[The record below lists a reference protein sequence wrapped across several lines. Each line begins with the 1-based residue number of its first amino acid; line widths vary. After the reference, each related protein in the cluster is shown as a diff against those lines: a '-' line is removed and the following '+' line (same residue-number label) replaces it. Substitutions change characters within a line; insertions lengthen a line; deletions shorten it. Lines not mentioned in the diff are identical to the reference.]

1 VNRLSFLSWPLSL
14 SAQLILTFVALVAA
28 TVAMLTIAADASAV
42 SSLKAQAVV
51 ATSAAAQTRNELLS
65 QLLTLR
71 QVRAA
76 GLLSSA
82 SELCGEP
89 DQRGGLSFSDQCVD
103 RLILDFSTPED
114 VTGVVLTYR
123 GRPRFPKKVP
133 PNVESIPPEDGT
145 AIAWITNNENQI
157 RFLTQARASRELL
170 AVEYDDR
177 AIRSIFEGGSGVA
190 NQGETFLVD
199 EQGRALTALRQ
210 PATTESLKAVFE
222 RCSRVPAGDAGDDE
236 RDYRGRRVVAAYQL
250 SYDLAGTCVVAYT
263 DYEEALAPVAE
274 MRRELI
280 ARGAGFVIAGALL
293 SLFAARRIA
302 APVKRLA
309 VAARALQ
316 SGDFSKQVPI
326 SGPREV
332 QDLGRALAAM
342 ASDLSDLVSQEQ
354 FGRREAEAAN
364 RSKDQFLAMLSHELR
379 TPLNSVIGWAH
390 TLRAHAGDPAR
401 VERAAAAIERG
412 AESQRRLIEDLLDVT
427 GIAAGRVRMDLAPT
441 RLCDVVEA
449 AVDAVA
455 PRAADKDVRLDDT
468 IEDSTL
474 VVHGDAQ
481 RLQQVVWNLL
491 WNAVKFTPAG
501 GRVSVRLRAVGALA
515 EITVSDTGIGIEPKF
530 LPQVFGWF
538 RREDR
543 ESRSPEEGLG
553 LGLALVRQLVE
564 LHGGAVRAESEGK
577 DRGSR
582 FVVTLPLA
590 SAEGVRT
597 ESGTPLT
604 QPAGESLAAVRVL
617 VVDDDPGSREA
628 VRVLL
633 EQVGASVMTV
643 ASAAEARRE
652 LRASGADVIISD
664 IAMEQESG
672 YTLMESLRAE
682 GLTIPGIALTGY
694 ARREDADRA
703 YAAGFDVHLP
713 KPVDPSVLVSVL
725 GAVTRRGV

>member
-1 VNRLSFLSWPLSL
+1 MNRLSFLSWPLSL

-28 TVAMLTIAADASAV
+28 TVAMLTIAADASAIAY
-42 SSLKAQAVV
+42 LEEQAV
-51 ATSAAAQTRNELLS
+51 ASTNAAARSRHDLLR
-65 QLLTLR
+65 QLLELR
-71 QVRAA
+71 VRRAEGFLAA
-76 GLLSSA
+76 A
-82 SELCGEP
+82 REFCGEP
-89 DQRGGLSFSDQCVD
+89 FG
-103 RLILDFSTPED
+103 
-114 VTGVVLTYR
+114 R
-123 GRPRFPKKVP
+123 GRLAWSDTCLETMLAEFTGSETLIGIVLAERGIPQLQAGTELDLTKVP
-133 PNVESIPPEDGT
+133 PVGAALAWTSDDPEPSY
-145 AIAWITNNENQI
+145 
-157 RFLTQARASRELL
+157 LTQARDNDAVL
-170 AVEYDDR
+170 AIAFDGSDVAPIFAER
-177 AIRSIFEGGSGVA
+177 AGLGE
-190 NQGETFLVD
+190 NGETFLVD
-199 EQGRALTALRQ
+199 ARGRALTPLRYSGAREGFTELALKCQ
-210 PATTESLKAVFE
+210 TGT
-222 RCSRVPAGDAGDDE
+222 VPDE
-236 RDYRGRRVVAAYQL
+236 RDYRGRRVVAAYHDAPVL
-250 SYDLAGTCVVAYT
+250 EGACIVAYT

-280 ARGAGFVIAGALL
+280 AQGAGFVIAGALL

-590 SAEGVRT
+590 SAEGLRT
-597 ESGTPLT
+597 ESGTPVT

-664 IAMEQESG
+664 IAMEQENG

>member
-1 VNRLSFLSWPLSL
+1 MNRLSFLSWPLSL

-28 TVAMLTIAADASAV
+28 TVAMLTIAADASAIAY
-42 SSLKAQAVV
+42 LEEQAV
-51 ATSAAAQTRNELLS
+51 ASTNAAARSRHDLLR
-65 QLLTLR
+65 QLLELR
-71 QVRAA
+71 VRRAEGFLAA
-76 GLLSSA
+76 A
-82 SELCGEP
+82 REFCGEP
-89 DQRGGLSFSDQCVD
+89 FG
-103 RLILDFSTPED
+103 
-114 VTGVVLTYR
+114 R
-123 GRPRFPKKVP
+123 GRLAWSDTCLETMLAEFTGSETLIGIVLAERGIPQLQAGTELDLTKVP
-133 PNVESIPPEDGT
+133 PVGAALAWTSDDPEPSY
-145 AIAWITNNENQI
+145 
-157 RFLTQARASRELL
+157 LTQARDNDAVL
-170 AVEYDDR
+170 AIAFDGSDVAPIFAER
-177 AIRSIFEGGSGVA
+177 AGLGE
-190 NQGETFLVD
+190 NGETFLVD
-199 EQGRALTALRQ
+199 ARGRALTPLRYSGAREGFTELALKCQ
-210 PATTESLKAVFE
+210 TGT
-222 RCSRVPAGDAGDDE
+222 VPDE
-236 RDYRGRRVVAAYQL
+236 RDYRGRRVVAAYHDAPVL
-250 SYDLAGTCVVAYT
+250 EGACIVAYT

-590 SAEGVRT
+590 SAEGLRT
-597 ESGTPLT
+597 ESGTPVT

-664 IAMEQESG
+664 IAMEQENG